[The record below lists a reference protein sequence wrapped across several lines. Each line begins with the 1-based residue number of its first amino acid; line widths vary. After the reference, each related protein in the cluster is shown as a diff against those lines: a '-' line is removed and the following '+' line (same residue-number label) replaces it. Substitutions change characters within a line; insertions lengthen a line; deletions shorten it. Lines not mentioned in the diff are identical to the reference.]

1 MYILSIKNYSSKENF
16 NEIIIEN
23 LYFFLLTP
31 ISIVGLI
38 LNFFSFIVILNIK
51 NKASVKFYSYLKIYT
66 LSGSFICFFGI
77 FAFYAFS
84 PKYLKYD
91 DDPYSRFFRCQVYMP
106 ILTLVYYFEKLI
118 EILIIIDR
126 LSIFMPKLKIV
137 TEKSTTMIM
146 SITMIISMIITSPEI
161 FGNRFTGF
169 KDKEVHDKIID
180 YTKDLMT
187 ICERIDF
194 FRTDIGLDI
203 LKSTIFI
210 RDILTS
216 SIEMGLNITSIVY
229 YMKFINKKS
238 ELKKTVFQKN
248 STPQTSSSNND
259 SNTIVIEKDKISK
272 KDRSNFDKSI
282 YVISLVVPFI
292 SIVCFIFASF
302 TRFSI
307 YINKNNTLFYFII
320 FVAMLI
326 GAVRITSNFF
336 VFYFFNSNFRNVL
349 EKRQ

>member
-1 MYILSIKNYSSKENF
+1 
-16 NEIIIEN
+16 
-23 LYFFLLTP
+23 
-31 ISIVGLI
+31 
-38 LNFFSFIVILNIK
+38 
-51 NKASVKFYSYLKIYT
+51 
-66 LSGSFICFFGI
+66 
-77 FAFYAFS
+77 
-84 PKYLKYD
+84 
-91 DDPYSRFFRCQVYMP
+91 MP

-126 LSIFMPKLKIV
+126 LSIFMPKLKIVTV

-210 RDILTS
+210 RD
-216 SIEMGLNITSIVY
+216 
-229 YMKFINKKS
+229 
-238 ELKKTVFQKN
+238 
-248 STPQTSSSNND
+248 
-259 SNTIVIEKDKISK
+259 
-272 KDRSNFDKSI
+272 RSNFDKNI

-320 FVAMLI
+320 FVALLI